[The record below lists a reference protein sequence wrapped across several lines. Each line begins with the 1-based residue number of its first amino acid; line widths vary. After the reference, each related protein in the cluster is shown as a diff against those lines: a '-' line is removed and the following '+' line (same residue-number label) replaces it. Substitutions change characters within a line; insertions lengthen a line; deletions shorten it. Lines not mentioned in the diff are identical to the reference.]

1 VLQGDEQTPATP
13 EASPQRQ
20 PLDWMQDCLQWG
32 TRAAV
37 GPHGLTLRAINVGL
51 YGEVP
56 EAWPEMSRM
65 PRGAFP
71 VAGVPRLEIYPI
83 AHKAELW
90 AENAVDLYEEAIQRR
105 WVAHVDIP
113 WDTLTP
119 LPQDI
124 ELATCQLCTEL
135 SQQASIESEVLAQ
148 WIYRMSYGY
157 YEVKSFLATQVFDA
171 ARHADAFRRRAV
183 ANGGTLGLES
193 PGLINRRLL
202 ESRAGWTET
211 ALYLYLVR
219 GTLTLCLYRYGEA
232 YAPTAVEQ
240 LLFRYAMQDK
250 ARHLAYGMA
259 HLQYALQCKGPDYGL
274 SLQRIL
280 VGVEQDLATEM
291 RDPVLW
297 EALAII
303 FGGGLQHIQAG
314 MEVVQ
319 GLRQHYLHSYIR
331 RLQWLGLA
339 RTVADLNADLHAYL
353 PAMAP

>member
-1 VLQGDEQTPATP
+1 
-13 EASPQRQ
+13 
-20 PLDWMQDCLQWG
+20 
-32 TRAAV
+32 
-37 GPHGLTLRAINVGL
+37 
-51 YGEVP
+51 
-56 EAWPEMSRM
+56 M

-71 VAGVPRLEIYPI
+71 VPGVPRLEMYPI

-113 WDTLTP
+113 WDTLPP
-119 LPQDI
+119 LPQ
-124 ELATCQLCTEL
+124 ESALALCQFCTEL
-135 SQQASIESEVLAQ
+135 SQQASIEGEVLAQ

-157 YEVKSFLATQVFDA
+157 YEIKSFLATQVFDT
-171 ARHADAFRRRAV
+171 ARHAEAFRRRAL

-211 ALYLYLVR
+211 ALYVYLVR
-219 GTLTLCLYRYGEA
+219 GTFTLCLYRYGEA
-232 YAPTAVEQ
+232 YALTDADQ

-280 VGVEQDLATEM
+280 IGVEQDLATEM

-303 FGGGLQHIQAG
+303 FGGGVQHLATG
-314 MEVVQ
+314 MRVVQ
-319 GLRQHYLHSYIR
+319 NLRKDYLYSYVR
-331 RLQWLGLA
+331 RLQGLGLA
-339 RTVADLNADLHAYL
+339 RTVADLPADLRAYL
-353 PAMAP
+353 PAMAS